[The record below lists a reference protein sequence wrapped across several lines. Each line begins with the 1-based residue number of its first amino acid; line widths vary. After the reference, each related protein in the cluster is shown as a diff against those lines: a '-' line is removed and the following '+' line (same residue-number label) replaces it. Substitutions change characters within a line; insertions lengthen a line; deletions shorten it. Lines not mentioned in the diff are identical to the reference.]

1 MVTKHD
7 GNFEKTA
14 CESPDSQQLQ
24 LGNADYDVNIAVQYR
39 HQLQILIYDEWTLL
53 QMAMSCNSKLLHK
66 IHEKKNYLFL
76 TKNPIV
82 LHTKSI
88 KRPSLCHPSLVL
100 VHVNLT

>member
-1 MVTKHD
+1 M
-7 GNFEKTA
+7 G
-14 CESPDSQQLQ
+14 
-24 LGNADYDVNIAVQYR
+24 
-39 HQLQILIYDEWTLL
+39 
-53 QMAMSCNSKLLHK
+53 CNSKLLHK

-100 VHVNLT
+100 VHVNLTLQSDTSLSSLYYMELCRPRKTA

>member
-39 HQLQILIYDEWTLL
+39 HQLQILIYDE
-53 QMAMSCNSKLLHK
+53 
-66 IHEKKNYLFL
+66 
-76 TKNPIV
+76 
-82 LHTKSI
+82 
-88 KRPSLCHPSLVL
+88 
-100 VHVNLT
+100 